1 MRHNNILEAIGH
13 TSLVEVANM
22 SPKKGVRIFAKL
34 EGQNL
39 GGSASV
45 KDRIAK
51 YMIEKAEQSGRLTPD
66 KTILEATSGNTGI
79 ALAMIGHRKGYK
91 VKIAMPDNV
100 SLERRQ
106 LLELYGAE
114 LILIEGAKGVD
125 GCLEVVKEMMAQDES
140 YFMPDQFGNSDNPQA
155 HYETTGPEIL
165 EALPDLDIDALVCGI
180 GTGGT
185 ISGVGKRIRERNP
198 KAKVIGVE
206 PYPDEAIEGL
216 RCLAKGYAPPVL
228 DLSLLDQRA
237 MVRRAEAVAALGE
250 LLKREG
256 IFAGLSSGAAIFQTL
271 KIAQQ
276 MERGNI
282 VVILPDGGW
291 KYLSLGIDIWAK
303 GRAPIP
309 PSGQV

>member
-1 MRHNNILEAIGH
+1 MRHDNIIEAIGH
-13 TSLVEVANM
+13 TPLVEIANM

-34 EGQNL
+34 EGNNL

-51 YMIEKAEQSGRLTPD
+51 YMIEKAEQRGELTPD

-100 SLERRQ
+100 SLERKQ
-106 LLELYGAE
+106 LLMLYGAE
-114 LILIEGAKGVD
+114 MLLTEGAKGVD
-125 GCLEVVKEMMAQDES
+125 GSLKVVKEMVAKNGN

-155 HYETTGPEIL
+155 HYETTGLEIL
-165 EALPDLDIDALVCGI
+165 EALPELDIDALVCGI

-185 ISGVGKRIRERNP
+185 MTGVGKRIRERNP
-198 KAKVIGVE
+198 KAKLIGVE
-206 PYPDEAIEGL
+206 PYPDESIEGL

-228 DLSLLDQRA
+228 DLNLLDQVV
-237 MVRRAEAVAALGE
+237 MVRRAEAIAALGE
-250 LLKREG
+250 LLKREV
-256 IFAGLSSGAAIFQTL
+256 IFAGLSSGAAVYQTL
-271 KIAQQ
+271 KMAQQ

-282 VVILPDGGW
+282 VVILPDAGW
-291 KYLSLGIDIWAK
+291 KYLSLGIDVWTK
-303 GRAPIP
+303 GRASIP
-309 PSGQV
+309 PSG